1 MKNRALR
8 GAALLLASIAPATA
22 LAVETSATVSAEHA
36 ECDVELWHHLERQ
49 ARERAD
55 TFCAPRGGVDEDT
68 LRWVHH
74 DSPHGAEEICVVHLH
89 YGCRA
94 ELPSDRA

>member
-1 MKNRALR
+1 MRKHAL
-8 GAALLLASIAPATA
+8 ASLALLLGSIAPATA
-22 LAVETSATVSAEHA
+22 IAVETSATVSARHD

-74 DSPHGAEEICVVHLH
+74 DSAYGAQEICVVHLH

-94 ELPSDRA
+94 ELPGDR